1 VFYRVSV
8 LVLASESEVA
18 TTSWSRTGFLVEQEA
33 VDVCRKFVVEDSEL
47 NVDFLADVVFEV
59 SHRHFIHW

>member
-18 TTSWSRTGFLVEQEA
+18 ETSWSRMGFVVEQKT

-47 NVDFLADVVFEV
+47 YVDIVADVVFEV
-59 SHRHFIHW
+59 SHSHFTHW